1 MELISKAC
9 CLTLMLENI
18 ALKLYLILVKKI
30 NRISNKKNATKI
42 LYLLSKKKKF
52 VTLMMKPWTTN
63 RFEKHLSIV
72 ESNPSFF

>member
-1 MELISKAC
+1 MELVSKAC

-42 LYLLSKKKKF
+42 LYLHKKKKF

-72 ESNPSFF
+72 ESNLSFF

>member
-1 MELISKAC
+1 MELVSKAC

-42 LYLLSKKKKF
+42 LYLHKKKKF
-52 VTLMMKPWTTN
+52 ITLMMKPWTTN

>member
-1 MELISKAC
+1 MELVSKAC

-42 LYLLSKKKKF
+42 LYLHKKKN
-52 VTLMMKPWTTN
+52 L
-63 RFEKHLSIV
+63 
-72 ESNPSFF
+72 